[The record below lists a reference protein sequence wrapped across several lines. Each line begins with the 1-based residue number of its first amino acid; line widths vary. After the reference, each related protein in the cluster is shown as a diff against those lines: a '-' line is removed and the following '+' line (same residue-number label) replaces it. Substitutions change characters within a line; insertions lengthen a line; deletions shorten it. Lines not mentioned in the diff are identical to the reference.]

1 MPETNALPAL
11 NDWLASEP
19 DDDCVVDLQAFAR
32 FLDGMLAPA
41 GAPAIAEA
49 PLDPLEARGLDIC
62 VRLKSRLLGAGLP
75 LSSELLLA
83 SGALIRALQAL
94 AALLRR
100 RTESGSL
107 PGGSASER
115 QMLHGRA
122 LRLLGE
128 AFVVACMRGT
138 EAPEVLWKQIFAL
151 HTLCGDGGGRSDEPA
166 PELPATSAL
175 LQFKR
180 ICALSALQ
188 PESLTPRELAWICDY
203 LDLVADGAAV
213 SATMIQPESASF
225 WADPLEDA
233 APVACGRKLPPA
245 HGKLVYFSAVGVAR
259 RASEHIEWL
268 EKRISDA
275 EVVGLERDGELLD
288 TDVSGLPLGL
298 SPVEVVSLLGRLRE
312 RWTSPPSREHYRRPH
327 LYSAQVCLG
336 LHAIW
341 AVHRGLRARRSIVE
355 WTVCNESPGGYGI
368 ISVSGTDA
376 DLVAGMVLALRR
388 DASEPWSICLVRWIR
403 SHENSQVELGLQVL
417 STSTSAVSIGF
428 RGSDLQTTTPALLLP
443 PLPGTRANSAILAP
457 AGTYTSRRF
466 VMVREGAGL
475 YVAQCRVLGL
485 DMQTASI
492 ELFQYEIDP
501 FPI

>member
-1 MPETNALPAL
+1 MSQTNALHAL
-11 NDWLASEP
+11 DDWLASEP

-32 FLDGMLAPA
+32 FLDGLLAPGGG
-41 GAPAIAEA
+41 GAVDDTLLES
-49 PLDPLEARGLDIC
+49 LEARGLDIC
-62 VRLKSRLLGAGLP
+62 GRLKSRLLGAGLP
-75 LSSELLLA
+75 LAAELLAA
-83 SGALIRALQAL
+83 SGALIGALQAL
-94 AALLRR
+94 SVLLRR
-100 RTESGSL
+100 RAE
-107 PGGSASER
+107 GGVLANVPLHER
-115 QMLHGRA
+115 QQLHARA

-128 AFVVACMRGT
+128 GFVVACMRGT
-138 EAPEVLWKQIFAL
+138 EAPEGIWKQIFAVHL
-151 HTLCGDGGGRSDEPA
+151 LCGDVEAATAAEAEPL
-166 PELPATSAL
+166 PELSAS

-180 ICALSALQ
+180 ILALSALQ

-203 LDLVADGAAV
+203 LDLVADGAEVAG
-213 SATMIQPESASF
+213 SMIQPESATF
-225 WADPLEDA
+225 WADPLEDV
-233 APVACGRKLPPA
+233 APVACGRKLSPA
-245 HGKLVYFSAVGVAR
+245 HGKLLFFSAVGVAR

-288 TDVSGLPLGL
+288 ADVSGLPLGL

-327 LYSAQVCLG
+327 LYAAQVCLG

-368 ISVSGTDA
+368 ISVSGSDA
-376 DLVAGMVLALRR
+376 ELVAGMVLALRR

-403 SHENSQVELGLQVL
+403 SHENNQVELGLQVL
-417 STSTSAVSIGF
+417 STSSSAVSIGF
-428 RGSDLQTTTPALLLP
+428 RGSDLQTTTPALMLP
-443 PLPGTRANSAILAP
+443 PLPGTRANSAIIAP

-466 VMVREGAGL
+466 VMVREGPGV

>member
-1 MPETNALPAL
+1 MPQTNAPRAL
-11 NDWLASEP
+11 DDWLASEP
-19 DDDCVVDLQAFAR
+19 DDDCVVDLHVFAR
-32 FLDGMLAPA
+32 HLDEMLVA
-41 GAPAIAEA
+41 GGASSVSEA
-49 PLDPLEARGLDIC
+49 GLELLEGRGLDIC
-62 VRLKSRLLGAGLP
+62 GRLKSRLLGAGLP
-75 LSSELLLA
+75 LSADLLEA
-83 SGALIRALQAL
+83 SGKLIGALQAL

-100 RTESGSL
+100 GGASG
-107 PGGSASER
+107 ER
-115 QMLHGRA
+115 LQRHARA

-128 AFVVACMRGT
+128 GFVVACMRGT
-138 EAPEVLWKQIFAL
+138 EAPEGLWKQIFAMQAL
-151 HTLCGDGGGRSDEPA
+151 GVGDAQRSADEA
-166 PELPATSAL
+166 SDGASVLSTQI
-175 LQFKR
+175 QFKR

-203 LDLVADGAAV
+203 LELVAEGAEV
-213 SATMIQPESASF
+213 SAAMIQPESATF
-225 WADPLEDA
+225 WADPLEDL

-245 HGKLVYFSAVGVAR
+245 HGKLLYFSAVGVAR

-288 TDVSGLPLGL
+288 ADVSGLPLGL

-341 AVHRGLRARRSIVE
+341 AVHRGVRTRRSIVE

-368 ISVSGTDA
+368 ISVTGTDGE
-376 DLVAGMVLALRR
+376 LVAGMVLALRR

-403 SHENSQVELGLQVL
+403 GHENNQVELGLQVL
-417 STSTSAVSIGF
+417 STSSSAVSIGF
-428 RGSDLQTTTPALLLP
+428 RGSDLQTTSPALMLP
-443 PLPGTRANSAILAP
+443 PLPGTRANSAIIAP

>member
-1 MPETNALPAL
+1 MSQTIAL
-11 NDWLASEP
+11 DEWLASEP
-19 DDDCVVDLQAFAR
+19 DDDCVVDLRSLAS
-32 FLDGMLAPA
+32 FLDGMLSPGDAHAA
-41 GAPAIAEA
+41 GDALLEQ
-49 PLDPLEARGLDIC
+49 LEARGLDIC
-62 VRLKSRLLGAGLP
+62 GRLKSRLLGAGLP
-75 LSSELLLA
+75 LSGELLEA

-94 AALLRR
+94 SALLRR
-100 RTESGSL
+100 RAESAGFVVTA
-107 PGGSASER
+107 GTGR
-115 QMLHGRA
+115 QLMHARA

-128 AFVVACMRGT
+128 GFVVACMRGT
-138 EAPEVLWKQIFAL
+138 EAPSGLWQQIFAV
-151 HTLCGDGGGRSDEPA
+151 HALCGGDPEPRDGA
-166 PELPATSAL
+166 PGL
-175 LQFKR
+175 LVAVQFKR

-203 LDLVADGAAV
+203 LDLVADGAQV
-213 SATMIQPESASF
+213 SSTMIQPESATF
-225 WADPLEDA
+225 WADPLEDI

-245 HGKLVYFSAVGVAR
+245 HGKLMYFSAVGVAR

-288 TDVSGLPLGL
+288 ADVSGLPLGL
-298 SPVEVVSLLGRLRE
+298 APVEVASLLKRLRE

-368 ISVSGTDA
+368 ISVSGSDA
-376 DLVAGMVLALRR
+376 ELMAGMVLALRR

-403 SHENSQVELGLQVL
+403 SHENNQVELGLQVL
-417 STSTSAVSIGF
+417 STASAAVSIGF

-466 VMVREGAGL
+466 VMVREGTGL

-485 DMQTASI
+485 DIQTASV